1 MPHCQSEGRDGT
13 GGEGVKEPKANLRQ
27 QQLRD
32 LAACLR
38 SNAAEIECLTH
49 GEGHAEYRIL
59 GLRNHL
65 NYVLQVLSKRRG

>member
-1 MPHCQSEGRDGT
+1 VT
-13 GGEGVKEPKANLRQ
+13 VAKVNLRQ

-32 LAACLR
+32 LAAVLR

-49 GEGHAEYRIL
+49 GEGHDDAEDRIL

-65 NYVLQVLSKRRG
+65 NYILQVLPKKGTGK